1 MRIICDMDE
10 VIVDMMT
17 PLLCEYNK
25 RYGAD
30 INIDDITQ
38 WQLPG
43 DMMDIFYSCNF
54 FAELPRIP
62 RAVHGLNLLGN
73 MGHEIVIASNSMN
86 VPEIA
91 YQKTQWVDNYLRR
104 FKGNLILTAR
114 KDMLQGDVII
124 DDNPDYLINSPCP
137 IKICM
142 DRPWNRGIDELEK
155 YKYTYDVGSGDLH
168 LDVTN
173 NNFNRVYNWQ
183 DILKLFEGGAFK
195 VW

>member
-10 VIVDMMT
+10 VIVDMMG

-43 DMMDIFYSCNF
+43 DMMDIFYSYNF
-54 FAELPRIP
+54 FAELPVIP

-73 MGHEIVIASNSMN
+73 MGHEIIIASNSMN

-104 FKGNLILTAR
+104 FKCNLILTAR
-114 KDMLQGDVII
+114 KDLLQGDVII

-142 DRPWNRGIDELEK
+142 DRPWNRELGEHQAIGVTAHGDEDRFIMWGGDID
-155 YKYTYDVGSGDLH
+155 Y
-168 LDVTN
+168 
-173 NNFNRVYNWQ
+173 RVHNWQ